1 MTVLFPPTAAALY
14 YIAELV
20 EEYSTMAKKTI
31 SWMILF
37 VIFVYVIFIFCEDLS
52 WTMIICGLLA
62 QGMHGAIMNNF
73 PFIDFLS
80 VPFVGSIVMLL
91 INHFLAFKYFT
102 ENHYEFSEVL
112 AYFTLCMW
120 LVPFALF
127 VSLNANDNVL
137 PTTTSSSM
145 SSDHDVVS
153 NYFSS
158 RGKKQGIKS
167 LFGKAKE
174 SLLPSRNKKSF

>member
-1 MTVLFPPTAAALY
+1 MFTFSAAALY
-14 YIAELV
+14 YIAEII
-20 EEYSTMAKKTI
+20 EEYSTMAKKVI

-37 VIFVYVIFIFCEDLS
+37 VILVYTVFIFTEEFS
-52 WTMIICGLLA
+52 WTMILCGIVA
-62 QGMHGAIMNNF
+62 QGMHGAIMSNF
-73 PFIDFLS
+73 PFIEFVS
-80 VPFVGSIVMLL
+80 VPFVGSIVMLVV
-91 INHFLAFKYFT
+91 NHFLAFKYFT
-102 ENHYEFSEVL
+102 EHHYEFSEVL

-137 PTTTSSSM
+137 PTTNSLSSHDS
-145 SSDHDVVS
+145 HDVVS

-174 SLLPSRNKKSF
+174 SLLPSRNKRQS

>member
-1 MTVLFPPTAAALY
+1 
-14 YIAELV
+14 
-20 EEYSTMAKKTI
+20 
-31 SWMILF
+31 MILF
-37 VIFVYVIFIFCEDLS
+37 VILCYLVFMFEEDFS
-52 WTMIICGLLA
+52 WTMVLCGLLA
-62 QGMHGAIMNNF
+62 QGMHAAIMTNF
-73 PFIDFLS
+73 PFIEFLS

-91 INHFLAFKYFT
+91 VNHFLAFKYFT
-102 ENHYEFSEVL
+102 EHHYEFSEVL

-137 PTTTSSSM
+137 PTTTNSST
-145 SSDHDVVS
+145 DHDVVS

-167 LFGKAKE
+167 LFGKVKE

>member
-1 MTVLFPPTAAALY
+1 
-14 YIAELV
+14 
-20 EEYSTMAKKTI
+20 
-31 SWMILF
+31 MILF
-37 VIFVYVIFIFCEDLS
+37 VIAVYVIFIFSEDFS
-52 WTMIICGLLA
+52 WTMVICGLLA
-62 QGMHGAIMNNF
+62 QLMHGAIMNNF
-73 PFIDFLS
+73 PFIEFLS

-91 INHFLAFKYFT
+91 VNHYLAFRYFT

-137 PTTTSSSM
+137 PTTTSSS
-145 SSDHDVVS
+145 SDHDVVS

-158 RGKKQGIKS
+158 RGKKQGIKT